1 MTCSPVN
8 SDILVIGAGPAGL
21 AAAGCL
27 VQLGLWPRVIDQA
40 EHLAS
45 SWRNHY
51 ERLHLH
57 TVKSHSALP
66 GMPFPKDYPRY
77 VPRQAMVDYMV
88 AYAERYKITPDPGQQ
103 VVAVTPA
110 AGGWQTVTQTGRCY
124 VSGAVVVATGAN
136 SVPIMPAFAN
146 QAQFTGHIMH
156 SCAYRNALPFSG
168 QRVLV
173 VGMGNTGAEIAL
185 DLAEHGAQAHLSVR
199 SPLNI
204 VYRDV
209 LGRPTQLTAIALAR
223 LPTGWG
229 DRLSCVLRDLTV
241 GDLSRW
247 GIRTSPMSPLRQ
259 LREHGKTPVIDIGTL
274 ARIKRGE
281 IKVHVGID
289 AFTEKGVRF
298 ADGSEGDFD
307 AVIMA
312 TGYEARVAQLFPD
325 TPLTV
330 DANGM
335 PTDVIGRGAL
345 EGVYFVG
352 FDIRAPGG
360 LLRTIG
366 VQAQSVA
373 DEIGRKR
380 RMMS

>member
-1 MTCSPVN
+1 M
-8 SDILVIGAGPAGL
+8 
-21 AAAGCL
+21 
-27 VQLGLWPRVIDQA
+27 QLGLWPRVIDQA

-209 LGRPTQLTAIALAR
+209 LGRPTQLT
-223 LPTGWG
+223 
-229 DRLSCVLRDLTV
+229 
-241 GDLSRW
+241 
-247 GIRTSPMSPLRQ
+247 
-259 LREHGKTPVIDIGTL
+259 
-274 ARIKRGE
+274 
-281 IKVHVGID
+281 
-289 AFTEKGVRF
+289 
-298 ADGSEGDFD
+298 
-307 AVIMA
+307 
-312 TGYEARVAQLFPD
+312 
-325 TPLTV
+325 V

-366 VQAQSVA
+366 IQAQSVA

-380 RMMS
+380 RLTS